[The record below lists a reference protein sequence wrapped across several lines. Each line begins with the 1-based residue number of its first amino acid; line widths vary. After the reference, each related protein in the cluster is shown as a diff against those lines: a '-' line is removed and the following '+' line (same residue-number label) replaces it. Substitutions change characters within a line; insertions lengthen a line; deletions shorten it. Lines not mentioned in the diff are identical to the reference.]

1 METTTLNL
9 HKQNFKFSAAHFLIF
24 DKQSAERLHGHNYQ
38 VKVNITV
45 PQDQSLSKEG
55 YFVDFN
61 VFKKA
66 IKAKLDEW
74 DEMVLLPGKH
84 EDMKFAESGPSLEVR
99 FRERFYAFP
108 KNEVLR
114 LPVTD
119 LPGGVHRHEHRGGR
133 EHVGPRER
141 EGGGQG
147 TEAVVTRQLV
157 PQQVDIERAA
167 MAGVVQGLGDVGH
180 AASSQRVGGP
190 S

>member
-24 DKQSAERLHGHNYQ
+24 DRQSAERLHGHNYQ

-84 EDMKFAESGPSLEVR
+84 EDMKFTENGPSLEVR
-99 FRERFYAFP
+99 FRERFYVFP

-114 LPVTD
+114 LPVTNTSVEQ
-119 LPGGVHRHEHRGGR
+119 LSQLLATYFLHEFKVHGVQKVQVSVEETR
-133 EHVGPRER
+133 
-141 EGGGQG
+141 GQG
-147 TEAVVTRQLV
+147 
-157 PQQVDIERAA
+157 
-167 MAGVVQGLGDVGH
+167 
-180 AASSQRVGGP
+180 ASTTATL
-190 S
+190 

>member
-9 HKQNFKFSAAHFLIF
+9 HKQNFKFSSAHFLIF

-84 EDMKFAESGPSLEVR
+84 EDMKFSENGPSLEVR
-99 FRERFYAFP
+99 FRERFYVFP

-114 LPVTD
+114 LPVTNTSVEQ
-119 LPGGVHRHEHRGGR
+119 LSQLLATYFLREFKVHGVQKVQVSVEETR
-133 EHVGPRER
+133 
-141 EGGGQG
+141 GQG
-147 TEAVVTRQLV
+147 
-157 PQQVDIERAA
+157 
-167 MAGVVQGLGDVGH
+167 
-180 AASSQRVGGP
+180 ASTTATL
-190 S
+190 